1 MPPELAAALAQHGE
15 ALRALLPCKAM
26 PMPGPSAQ
34 AKDEEMSVD
43 DFLAELR
50 AGSNAVAQV
59 DPCPELDRLLKA

>member
-1 MPPELAAALAQHGE
+1 
-15 ALRALLPCKAM
+15 
-26 PMPGPSAQ
+26 MPGPSAQ